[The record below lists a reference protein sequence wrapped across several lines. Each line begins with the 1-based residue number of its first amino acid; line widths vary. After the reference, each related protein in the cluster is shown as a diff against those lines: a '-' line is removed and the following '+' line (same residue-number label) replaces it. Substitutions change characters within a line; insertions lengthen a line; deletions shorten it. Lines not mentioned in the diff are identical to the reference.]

1 MIRNFTEHSANKRTF
16 LAWLRTGI
24 AVIGFGFVVEKFNL
38 FILALTNTEAV
49 NRAVR
54 TDRLAGPL
62 GRYEGLALMGVGI
75 VLIVV
80 AAAEAMAAE
89 DARRT
94 SEAKAAEDARRVTD
108 AKVPKNARRAAEA
121 KETGS
126 VVKTRAGVGRSG
138 AKAKATEE
146 ARRAAEAKAAEAPH
160 R

>member
-1 MIRNFTEHSANKRTF
+1 MIRNFTEHSANERTF

-38 FILALTNTEAV
+38 FILALTNTETV

-80 AAAEAMAAE
+80 AGVRFVRTTRLL
-89 DARRT
+89 DA
-94 SEAKAAEDARRVTD
+94 DAPR
-108 AKVPKNARRAAEA
+108 
-121 KETGS
+121 
-126 VVKTRAGVGRSG
+126 RAGVR
-138 AKAKATEE
+138 TEVIITVVLVLLV
-146 ARRAAEAKAAEAPH
+146 AAYFLSIVVH
-160 R
+160 